1 MNIKTN
7 VLKSVFAAGL
17 ALTGVAAI
25 SLGTNSQADAATIGD
40 SVTVDYI
47 DGQSIATWSNYHTAT
62 VTGSVKDGSSWR
74 VVKTARDASGEKWYK
89 IGRRQW
95 ILAKYTAEANSTSST
110 SSSATGTTASTST
123 AASSSTTTSTKSA
136 SGSTSS
142 YKSTSGSNNYS
153 TGYSSSANSYG
164 YGSGY
169 SYSYS
174 ASTGSSANTSSSTSS
189 TSSAST
195 STTSS
200 TSSSTSTSSSSEEAA
215 KAWIANKESGG
226 SYTASNGNYYGK
238 YQLSLSYL
246 NGDTSAANQEK
257 VANSYVL
264 SRYGSW
270 TAAKA
275 FWEANG
281 WY

>member
-1 MNIKTN
+1 M
-7 VLKSVFAAGL
+7 

-25 SLGTNSQADAATIGD
+25 SLGTNGQADAATVGE
-40 SVTVDYI
+40 SVTVDYK
-47 DGQSIATWSNYHTAT
+47 DGQSIATWSNYHTAS
-62 VTGSVKDGSSWR
+62 VTGSAKDGSTWT
-74 VVKTARDASGEKWYK
+74 VLNTAYDASGAKWYK
-89 IGRRQW
+89 IGDHKW
-95 ILAKYTAEANSTSST
+95 IFSKYTTDSTT
-110 SSSATGTTASTST
+110 ISAASTTASTSSYST
-123 AASSSTTTSTKSA
+123 NNNTNTNANSSAASKNYGYSYNYNSTTSPSA
-136 SGSTSS
+136 S
-142 YKSTSGSNNYS
+142 
-153 TGYSSSANSYG
+153 TG
-164 YGSGY
+164 
-169 SYSYS
+169 YSYS
-174 ASTGSSANTSSSTSS
+174 ASSASTSS
-189 TSSAST
+189 TTNSS

-200 TSSSTSTSSSSEEAA
+200 TTSSSSAEEAA
-215 KAWIANKESGG
+215 KAWIANKESGS

-275 FWEANG
+275 FWLANG